1 MTLRVSLE
9 IDTGDTDPDAFVAVW
24 RRMAD
29 RAARAPGNLAQSLNR
44 HAVEP
49 TRWFIVSEWASDE
62 AFAAFSASPDHAALA
77 ADLKAHGRT
86 VAMGRMHEVL
96 AVSPTRLQEVT
107 P

>member
-1 MTLRVSLE
+1 MTLRVFLE
-9 IDTGDTDPDAFVAVW
+9 IDTGDTDPEVFVAVW

-29 RAARAPGNLAQSLNR
+29 RAARAEGNLAQSLNR
-44 HAVEP
+44 HATEP
-49 TRWFIVSEWASDE
+49 SRWFIVSEWTADE

-77 ADLKAHGRT
+77 HDLKAHGRT

-96 AVSPTRLQEVT
+96 AVRPLQEAT